1 MIHKKNK
8 CFQVNVFRILNIKG
22 KMRQWSKFGT
32 VVELMT
38 VYWAGIFKQSMGARN
53 QGFVI

>member
-8 CFQVNVFRILNIKG
+8 CFQVTVFRVLNIKG
-22 KMRQWSKFGT
+22 KMRQWSKFGL

-38 VYWAGIFKQSMGARN
+38 VYWAGIFKQSMEARN
-53 QGFVI
+53 